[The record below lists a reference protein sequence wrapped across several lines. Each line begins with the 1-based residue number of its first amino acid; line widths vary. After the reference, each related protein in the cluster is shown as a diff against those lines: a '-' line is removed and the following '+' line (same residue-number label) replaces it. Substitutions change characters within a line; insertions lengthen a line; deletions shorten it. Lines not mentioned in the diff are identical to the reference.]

1 MKKHFSIFI
10 AFLIGISL
18 LLVSTQVKADVYA
31 SKSETTVVFWILRAD
46 NLAAPVPQ
54 AITNI
59 IGYSYNQTSSTQRY
73 VTKLDLCI
81 IAHNGR
87 DLYYLT
93 GCWQTLGL
101 TNLSCYRNGSLINSF
116 SGAQLTYGSA
126 IVPTSDLYRYGY
138 RTCNYLY
145 NPLTDSW
152 NVSGSTY
159 IYFDAAINSWMIFN
173 IYY

>member
-1 MKKHFSIFI
+1 MKKHFS
-10 AFLIGISL
+10 FLIAILIFISL
-18 LLVSTQVKADVYA
+18 LSVSIQVKADVRTF
-31 SKSETTVVFWILRAD
+31 KRETTMVFWFLRAG

-54 AITNI
+54 SITND

-81 IAHNGR
+81 IAHEAR
-87 DLYYLT
+87 ALYYHT
-93 GCWQTLGL
+93 FCWQVLGL

-116 SGAQLTYGSA
+116 SGAELTYGSA
-126 IVPTSDLYRYGY
+126 IVPTSDLYKYGY

-159 IYFDAAINSWMIFN
+159 IYFDAAINSWMTFN

>member
-1 MKKHFSIFI
+1 MVVW
-10 AFLIGISL
+10 L
-18 LLVSTQVKADVYA
+18 L
-31 SKSETTVVFWILRAD
+31 RGG
-46 NLAAPVPQ
+46 NLAAPVTQ
-54 AITNI
+54 AVTNTV
-59 IGYSYNQTSSTQRY
+59 GYYYNQTSSTQRY

-93 GCWQTLGL
+93 GCWQALGL